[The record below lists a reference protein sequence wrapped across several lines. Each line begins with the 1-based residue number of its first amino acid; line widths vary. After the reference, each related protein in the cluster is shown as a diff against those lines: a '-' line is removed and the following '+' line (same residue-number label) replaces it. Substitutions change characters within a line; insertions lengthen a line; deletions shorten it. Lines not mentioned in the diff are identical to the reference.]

1 MRSIA
6 TFHCTVPSIEVRVV
20 VGLVKVVVSAVST
33 FTTTLTV
40 IYRNVPRV
48 IKCPCADDGRLRE
61 KRPHAKSTRF
71 DIGRSL
77 SLSAAINRRIINGR
91 PKVIDVVDMDVEE
104 GADRCGVSF
113 GSVVDGVDDVD
124 QCELLISAFSR
135 WWRCR
140 R

>member
-6 TFHCTVPSIEVRVV
+6 TFHFTVPFIEVSVV
-20 VGLVKVVVSAVST
+20 VGLVKVVGSAVST
-33 FTTTLTV
+33 FTTSLTV
-40 IYRNVPRV
+40 IYRNAPRV
-48 IKCPCADDGRLRE
+48 IKRHHADVWRLRE
-61 KRPHAKSTRF
+61 NRPHAKSTHS

-77 SLSAAINRRIINGR
+77 SSSAAINRSVIHVR

-113 GSVVDGVDDVD
+113 GSVVDGVDAVGR
-124 QCELLISAFSR
+124 CEKLSSAFSR
-135 WWRCR
+135 WRQCR